1 MKAIIK
7 KYSDKFSSLQWAIVL
22 WLGGFVSLFIIAMF
36 FRLLLKLAY

>member
-7 KYSDKFSSLQWAIVL
+7 RGIPPLSASLWFILL
-22 WLGGFVSLFIIAMF
+22 WLGGFLSMLSIALI